1 MFWWETDSDIDK
13 SIRAVNAVT
22 NTSATLLPS
31 LGSNGT
37 DLVVNR
43 LGGTTSVSTS

>member
-1 MFWWETDSDIDK
+1 MFLWETGSDIDK
-13 SIRAVNAVT
+13 SVHAVNAVT

-37 DLVVNR
+37 DSVVYGLDR
-43 LGGTTSVSTS
+43 STSVGVS